1 MEDTHDTPRRVMV
14 YAHVTDIAGDPQ
26 RRHNVLGKLFC
37 KQILGRDF
45 HVDLQPSCYDHV
57 HIPADFD
64 SDQPLKRWF
73 IFDLGVKQQLTAEAV
88 AQIPHSVYM
97 ASYQNGELY
106 GDKSFYFRKSTL
118 MSFPRIFIR
127 RDNWV
132 DSAMSRARSYTW
144 GGRLEQKIVAE
155 MREGFTQNPSV

>member
-1 MEDTHDTPRRVMV
+1 MSHPPARVVV

-26 RRHNVLGKLFC
+26 RRHNSLGELFC

-45 HVDLQPSCYDHV
+45 HAELQPSSYDHV

-88 AQIPHSVYM
+88 AQIPHAVYM
-97 ASYQNGELY
+97 ASCQNGEL
-106 GDKSFYFRKSTL
+106 
-118 MSFPRIFIR
+118 IFIR

-132 DSAMSRARSYTW
+132 DSAISRARSYTW

-155 MREGFTQNPSV
+155 MREGLTQNLSV

>member
-1 MEDTHDTPRRVMV
+1 MDDPPRRVMV
-14 YAHVTDIAGDPQ
+14 YARVTDIAGDPQ
-26 RRHNVLGKLFC
+26 RRHNSLGETFC

-45 HVDLQPSCYDHV
+45 HAELQPSFYDHV

-88 AQIPHSVYM
+88 AQMPHSVYM
-97 ASYQNGELY
+97 ASRQNGEL
-106 GDKSFYFRKSTL
+106 
-118 MSFPRIFIR
+118 IFIR

-132 DSAMSRARSYTW
+132 DSAITRARSYIW
-144 GGRLEQKIVAE
+144 GGRLEQRIVAE
-155 MREGFTQNPSV
+155 MRERYAHDLSV